1 MTHNTNKI
9 LIVDDDEF
17 LLDIYSTKF
26 KENGFLVETAKNVSE
41 AMEKVVVFEPHTIL
55 VDLVMPNIDGFD
67 IIQSLRKEM
76 GANALIIA
84 LSNLDQ
90 EDDIKKAISSG
101 ADDYIIK
108 ANFTPSQVLEKIKS
122 ILKHVSR

>member
-17 LLDIYSTKF
+17 LLDMYSTKF

-41 AMEKVVVFEPHTIL
+41 AVEKVVVFEPHTIL

-101 ADDYIIK
+101 ADEYIIK

-122 ILKHVSR
+122 ISKHV